1 MKKITQWSIVILN
14 LLFAFNTTFAQN
26 ENIKFRSRMLF
37 PGQTL
42 ANICGY
48 TQGGKEYALCG
59 GSKNMIIV
67 DVTDP
72 DNPKEIV
79 QIPQVQSL
87 WKEIK
92 VYKNYAYI
100 NSEGGGGLQ
109 VVDLSKLPNPSLD
122 FHSYTGDSTLAGDI
136 RGQFNRSH
144 ALHIDVT
151 KGFVYIYGASGLAN
165 GSALILDLNKDP
177 YNPTYAGMYAGEY
190 IHDGY
195 VDNDTLY
202 AGHIN
207 GGRFDVIDCTDKL
220 APTVLGSHK
229 TPTNFTH
236 NTWLST
242 SNRKILFTTDETA
255 DSYLATY
262 DLTDLTDIKELDRIQ
277 SNPGSNSIIHNTHI
291 LNDYAVSAYYKDG
304 VTIVDGHRPQNLVQ
318 VGNFDSY
325 APDNCHDPNNTGNGF
340 DGTWGAYPFFP
351 SGTLVLSN
359 MCIHAEG
366 AQGIPDTGVLY
377 VLTPTY
383 IRACYLEGKVTEA
396 GTGKPLNGVTIEI
409 QGNTLT
415 TDNPTDLTG
424 IYRTGQVKNG
434 AFTVT
439 FFKQG
444 YKKETKTAIL
454 KNGEVTILDAVLSLL
469 VKHNVSGL
477 TVQNADGSPVAN
489 AHILLLG
496 GQGAFEAT
504 SDNVGNF
511 AIKDIYEGVY
521 DLYAAGPWGYLS
533 KLYPNQNINSNNSI
547 TIKLDKGYQ
556 DHFVAD
562 LGWTKTVQPGTTGGA
577 WVIGVPN
584 GTFLNGTPSN
594 PGNDSDDF
602 WDKAYVTGNI
612 LNGQSV
618 GTDDVDGGSVTL
630 TSPPMDLTGY
640 KNPLITYQRWY
651 YNGGGN
657 SQYNDTLFT
666 RLSNGK
672 ETVIVEK
679 RFFETGDNAWN
690 TKNIEVKKFI
700 ALSKTVT
707 FSMQV
712 TDLGAGH
719 LAEGGLDDF
728 LVKEGPVSVEDA
740 LDSNLSLGVM
750 PNPFDQTTRIFYD
763 LNNYDTAKLLVF
775 NILGQKIEQK
785 DLTNT
790 NGTIELGTTW
800 NTGVYFVRLEAA
812 GKLSKVLKVV
822 KQ

>member
-1 MKKITQWSIVILN
+1 MKKITQWSIIILN
-14 LLFAFNTTFAQN
+14 LLFVFSNSYAQN

-59 GSKNMIIV
+59 GSKTMIIV
-67 DVTDP
+67 DITDP

-79 QIPQVQSL
+79 KIPQVTSL

-109 VVDLSKLPNPSLD
+109 IVDLAKLPSPALD
-122 FHSYTGDSTLAGDI
+122 YHSYTGDSTVAGDI

-151 KGFVYIYGASGLAN
+151 KGFAYIFGASGLAN
-165 GSALILDLNKDP
+165 GGALILDLNKDP
-177 YNPTYAGMYAGEY
+177 YNPTYAGSYSSDY
-190 IHDGY
+190 VHDGY

-202 AGHIN
+202 AGHIYP
-207 GGRFDVIDCTDKL
+207 GHFSVVDCTDKL
-220 APTVLGSHK
+220 APVILGSHD
-229 TPTNFTH
+229 TPTKFTH

-255 DSYLATY
+255 NSYLATY

-291 LNDYAVSAYYKDG
+291 LNDYAISSYYKDG

-318 VGNFDSY
+318 VGNFDAY
-325 APDNCHDPNNTGNGF
+325 APDNCHDPSNTGNGF

-351 SGTLVLSN
+351 SGTMVLSN
-359 MCIHAEG
+359 MCLHPEG
-366 AQGIPDTGVLY
+366 TQGIPDTGVLY

-383 IRACYLEGKVTEA
+383 TRACYLEGNVTEA
-396 GTGKPLNGVTIEI
+396 VTGKTLNGVTIEI
-409 QGNTLT
+409 QGNTLA
-415 TDNPTDLTG
+415 TDLTNLVG
-424 IYRTGQVKNG
+424 TYRTGQVKEG
-434 AFTVT
+434 TFTVT

-454 KNGEVTILDAVLSLL
+454 KKGELTILDAVLSP
-469 VKHNVSGL
+469 VVTHSISGL
-477 TVQNADGSPVAN
+477 TVQNADGSAVAN
-489 AHILLLG
+489 ARVIVLG
-496 GQGAFEAT
+496 DQGSFETT
-504 SDNVGNF
+504 SDNAGNF
-511 AIKDIYEGVY
+511 SLTNVYEGVY
-521 DLYAAGPWGYLS
+521 DIYAAGPWGYLA
-533 KLYPNQNINSNNSI
+533 KIYKNQNINANNKI
-547 TIKLDKGYQ
+547 TLKLDKGYQ

-562 LGWTKTVQPGTTGGA
+562 WGWTKTVQPGTTGGA

-594 PGNDSDDF
+594 PGYDSDDF
-602 WDKAYVTGNI
+602 GNKAYVTGN
-612 LNGQSV
+612 LFNGQNV
-618 GTDDVDGGSVTL
+618 GNDDVDGGSVTL

-640 KNPLITYQRWY
+640 KNPVISCQRWY
-651 YNGGGN
+651 FNGGGN
-657 SQYNDTLFT
+657 GQYNDTLFT
-666 RLSNGK
+666 RLSNGT

-690 TKNIEVKKFI
+690 TKTFDVKKFI

-712 TDLGAGH
+712 TDFGAGH

-728 LVKEGPVSVEDA
+728 LVKEGPVGVEDA
-740 LDSNLSLGVM
+740 LDNHLSLGAM
-750 PNPFDQTTRIFYD
+750 PNPFDQATRIFYD
-763 LNNYDTAKLLVF
+763 LNNFDHAKLLVF
-775 NILGQKIEQK
+775 NVLGQIIEQK
-785 DLTNT
+785 DLTTT
-790 NGTIELGTTW
+790 NGILELGTTW
-800 NTGVYFVRLEAA
+800 NTGVYFGRIETA
-812 GKLSKVLKVV
+812 GKISKVLKLV